1 MKKKIIISLIT
12 LIGIICIIF
21 IVDLVNIK
29 LNDKPIIILKTK
41 EGSDQIYYG
50 LFYDTYNCLLNKGA
64 VIKSKNS
71 KYTCPKEEIN
81 VYTIEDETRLTNNF
95 SCDEALEEI
104 YKTEEYSYNLT
115 CIKSKY
121 INVIYTDGSKQNIKE
136 ALKNNK
142 ISIND
147 LNKYKIEY
155 VKVPL
160 KEDIEPIDPTEV
172 KETPNI
178 DNKPS
183 YNTGNTTTS
192 STQNTKDTIIIS
204 PEIKKESV
212 KEKPSQ
218 DYTVSNKTI
227 EIIDKTKGKY
237 CAEAIDYFYKNYYFS
252 CKKSNYVYVKINNQ
266 EYLLKDALRDKIVTM
281 KELESAGY
289 RFLKNKKMEYA
300 DR

>member
-1 MKKKIIISLIT
+1 MKKKIIISLIS

-81 VYTIEDETRLTNNF
+81 VYTIEDETKLTNNF

-142 ISIND
+142 ISINY

-252 CKKSNYVYVKINNQ
+252 CKKSN
-266 EYLLKDALRDKIVTM
+266 
-281 KELESAGY
+281 
-289 RFLKNKKMEYA
+289 
-300 DR
+300 